1 MKNRDVLRYKGYT
14 AQPEYSTDD
23 RIFYGTI
30 LGISDVV
37 DFQSENAGELEKE
50 FHKAVDSYL
59 DFCKEIGKEPEGAQ

>member
-37 DFQSENAGELEKE
+37 DFQSENAGELEEE

-59 DFCKEIGKEPEGAQ
+59 DFCKEMGKEPEEVQ